1 MPASPTLGLKNLKTL
16 KIKKTCLS
24 PERGRTKLCWICQ
37 GAGGGHVVGAGPVR
51 LSGPAA
57 GWDVRWPGRAVSS
70 VNKLG
75 SGGEAVRYIFLII
88 ELCTHYE
95 TITEPKYIKFQIT
108 NTSFIQRGNKINNT
122 LTSSSTLYS

>member
-1 MPASPTLGLKNLKTL
+1 MVLHFSG
-16 KIKKTCLS
+16 CWQWDQ
-24 PERGRTKLCWICQ
+24 RGFQGWEWRCWQ
-37 GAGGGHVVGAGPVR
+37 TAGD
-51 LSGPAA
+51 L
-57 GWDVRWPGRAVSS
+57 RWPGRAVSS

-108 NTSFIQRGNKINNT
+108 NTS
-122 LTSSSTLYS
+122 LYKGVIK